1 MVAMAI
7 ERRAPVDELKQAL
20 TSIELCSAATVN
32 LLNDLL
38 GIKIES
44 CRLNV
49 VSAPET
55 TKPRVPL
62 RSRPRAVRLDPKPKR
77 AVNVADVDAP
87 DGATKELSAPEKA
100 VLATEVVNATLKVL
114 TAAVKTPEK
123 ILPGLSKASEQGRR
137 SRLSDR
143 PMKRSFSDSKRPLQP
158 RPLNRV
164 SSSPAPSS
172 VISTQRSSS
181 SSSSSEA
188 HPGLLALAQCARAG
202 MSYLRLSEVS
212 DTGRGK
218 APGPPLESAMSALIG
233 KLVALGLDE
242 LAIREIRMLKTRLAT
257 KTRKA
262 PAGQPKPNAV
272 SGRRNG
278 EKEEGNVAED
288 SLTSV
293 LELDCTENDS
303 RCLELVVTT
312 QIHAL
317 KLICS
322 TARTRSFG
330 PALAA
335 LRLSS
340 ASSPINLITASTS
353 AFPSGKVAQWLQN
366 ISQILLSMS
375 SSKTL
380 AREKER
386 PAPKLAVAAEIMF
399 EIRCLALRIR
409 KLWWKYSGHA
419 GDVAKEI
426 VKPFLSYTQAYAQ
439 RAGSTESTYAL
450 VAREYRDLAGE
461 NAASEVGVE
470 VSDRTGTQ
478 VRAGALKVLANIA
491 REAGQFD
498 EAVRW
503 TQHSV
508 ALLVKDDRSSAIRCA
523 YLARLA
529 AFSLRSTRDKSCA
542 GETLRFLQEAAR
554 GLDGSIRGS
563 SIELDELLRDVSLLR
578 REASSFLSRPESSSE
593 QDQSVEPHFSADA
606 VEVCKVLIFNC
617 LRVFARCLGHDSR
630 SSGEKDPDTVLRHQ
644 KRTNAFSDAVA
655 GAIDGALYLVR
666 KEIAADGLNW
676 PTLDGVLR
684 DCLVLAHSL
693 DDLPKEQKRNTDG
706 TSVRGSIA
714 SKVSNLFWAYHVHSE
729 RATGRGDH
737 SNILLALQKSVD
749 SAREA
754 SSAGTASTMLALKL
768 EKLGSAYM
776 ARGSVASGRKA
787 LVDSL
792 QAHIDDG
799 VLRRVADASLRS
811 SMKKALAQKGDVA
824 TLGKTLTLLT
834 QSSLKEGSSETSGLE
849 MFVRLAMDDADRTCL
864 LEWQLCILTGST
876 GSIRG
881 SPSYHS
887 TVMSVSDEL
896 LQRATARDSPLQRIR
911 ILTLLLSLL
920 ADHSSMFPRKF
931 HTRIRDASS
940 ALLALASLTNPDPLL
955 TYQDHLCASLRLC
968 LTLADDAPDAQKI
981 KQSLMVWSRMLER
994 HTCSESLDEGID
1006 DIPLLLNQLSTVANF
1021 FVMKGNRRL
1030 AIATFNLILRV
1041 QDHQGSPDPNE
1052 LVLNLS
1058 SLALQYL
1065 HFGYSGKAGLTLT
1078 KAQHFVQQA
1087 LVSSESTMAW
1097 YYVYTEYL
1105 LILGNAE
1112 KR

>member
-1 MVAMAI
+1 MAI
-7 ERRAPVDELKQAL
+7 ERRVPVDELKQAL
-20 TSIELCSAATVN
+20 TSTELCSAATVN
-32 LLNDLL
+32 LLNELL
-38 GIKIES
+38 GIKTEA

-49 VSAPET
+49 ASAPET
-55 TKPRVPL
+55 AKLRGPL
-62 RSRPRAVRLDPKPKR
+62 RSRPRAVRPDAKPKK
-77 AVNVADVDAP
+77 AANVADVDAT

-123 ILPGLSKASEQGRR
+123 IVAGSSKASDRGRL

-143 PMKRSFSDSKRPLQP
+143 STKRSFSDPKRPLQP
-158 RPLNRV
+158 RSLNRV
-164 SSSPAPSS
+164 SSSPTPSS
-172 VISTQRSSS
+172 VISTHRSSS
-181 SSSSSEA
+181 SSDA

-202 MSYLRLSEVS
+202 MSYLRASEAS

-218 APGPPLESAMSALIG
+218 TPGPQLESAMSALIG

-242 LAIREIRMLKTRLAT
+242 LAIKEIRMLKTRLSTNT
-257 KTRKA
+257 KKA
-262 PAGQPKPNAV
+262 HASYSKPKAI
-272 SGRRNG
+272 SSRRNG
-278 EKEEGNVAED
+278 EKEEGNAVED
-288 SLTSV
+288 PLTSV
-293 LELDCTENDS
+293 LELDYTEYDS

-317 KLICS
+317 KLIGS
-322 TARTRSFG
+322 TGRTRSFG

-340 ASSPINLITASTS
+340 ASSPINLIAAPTS
-353 AFPSGKVAQWLQN
+353 AFPSDKVAQWLQN

-380 AREKER
+380 VREKER
-386 PAPKLAVAAEIMF
+386 AAPKLAVAAGIMF
-399 EIRCLALRIR
+399 EIRCLALRTR
-409 KLWWKYSGHA
+409 KLWWKHSGHA

-426 VKPFLSYTQAYAQ
+426 VKPLLSYAQAFAQ
-439 RAGSTESTYAL
+439 RAGATESTYAL
-450 VAREYRDLAGE
+450 IAREYRDLVGE
-461 NAASEVGVE
+461 SAASEADVD
-470 VSDRTGTQ
+470 VSDKTGTQ
-478 VRAGALKVLANIA
+478 ARADALKVLANIA
-491 REAGQFD
+491 REAGQLE

-503 TQHSV
+503 TQRSV
-508 ALLVKDDRSSAIRCA
+508 ALLVKDDRSSAVRCA

-529 AFSLRSTRDKSCA
+529 AFSLRSTRDRSCA
-542 GETLRFLQEAAR
+542 GDTLGFLQEAAK

-563 SIELDELLRDVSLLR
+563 STELDELLRDVSLLR

-593 QDQSVEPHFSADA
+593 QDRTVEPRVSADG
-606 VEVCKVLIFNC
+606 VEVCKALVLNC

-630 SSGEKDPDTVLRHQ
+630 WSEEKDPVTVLRHQ
-644 KRTNAFSDAVA
+644 KRTNAFSNAVA
-655 GAIDGALYLVR
+655 GAIDAALSLVR
-666 KEIAADGLNW
+666 KEIATDGLTW

-693 DDLPKEQKRNTDG
+693 DDLPKEQRRNADG
-706 TSVRGSIA
+706 TTVRGSVA
-714 SKVSNLFWAYHVHSE
+714 AKVSNLFWAYHVHPE
-729 RATGRGDH
+729 RAAGRADH
-737 SNILLALQKSVD
+737 SVIMLSLQKSVD

-754 SSAGTASTMLALKL
+754 SSAGAASTMLALKL

-776 ARGSVASGRKA
+776 ARGSIASARKT

-792 QAHIDDG
+792 HAHIDDG
-799 VLRRVADASLRS
+799 VLRRVADASARS
-811 SMKKALAQKGDVA
+811 SLKKALAQKGDVA

-834 QSSLKEGSSETSGLE
+834 KSSLKECSGQTAGLD
-849 MFVRLAMDDADRTCL
+849 MLVRLAMNDADRTCL
-864 LEWQLCILTGST
+864 LEWQLCILTGSI
-876 GSIRG
+876 SSFR
-881 SPSYHS
+881 SSSYHS
-887 TVMSVSDEL
+887 TVMSISDEL
-896 LQRATARDSPLQRIR
+896 LQTATARDFPLQRIR

-920 ADHSSMFPRKF
+920 ADHSFMFPPEFR
-931 HTRIRDASS
+931 TRIRNASS
-940 ALLALASLTNPDPLL
+940 ALLALASLANPDQLP
-955 TYQDHLCASLRLC
+955 TYQDHLCASLRLY

-981 KQSLMVWSRMLER
+981 KQSLMVWSRILER
-994 HTCSESLDEGID
+994 HTCSESLEERVD

-1030 AIATFNLILRV
+1030 AIATFSLVLRV
-1041 QDHQGSPDPNE
+1041 QDLQGSPDPNE

-1065 HFGYSGKAGLTLT
+1065 LFGYSGKAGLTLT

-1087 LVSSESTMAW
+1087 PISSESTMAW